1 MLSIQSVLPI
11 FIIQGESYVL
21 ARWFKCHLWPKFSM
35 WVKFYDLFILIWFLR
50 VYFVK
55 KVFQWDLHSLRKMTT
70 SYKILD
76 VKKATLALY
85 HKGLPCLQIGSK
97 KVLLNLHSLCLN
109 LYLILKLIHEMQ
121 VILHLFCSN
130 TLLMPLRQICEIT
143 LVLLLT

>member
-1 MLSIQSVLPI
+1 MIDSLISHFNEDNRSHTLIKINKRVITHLVYKKNLQTMVAGI
-11 FIIQGESYVL
+11 FLLFLQGDSYVL

-97 KVLLNLHSLCLN
+97 KNC
-109 LYLILKLIHEMQ
+109 
-121 VILHLFCSN
+121 C
-130 TLLMPLRQICEIT
+130 
-143 LVLLLT
+143 

>member
-1 MLSIQSVLPI
+1 
-11 FIIQGESYVL
+11 
-21 ARWFKCHLWPKFSM
+21 M

-85 HKGLPCLQIGSK
+85 QKGLPCLQIGFK
-97 KVLLNLHSLCLN
+97 KSIAKFAHPVFEFVPH
-109 LYLILKLIHEMQ
+109 
-121 VILHLFCSN
+121 F
-130 TLLMPLRQICEIT
+130 EIDT
-143 LVLLLT
+143 